1 MLQFITHVNNRFRT
15 PADGAEAALHGGCKW
30 IQLRMK
36 GVPEADVIAEG
47 RRLRKLCNEFGAR
60 LILDDHVALVGPV
73 GADGVHLGKTD
84 MPVAEA
90 RRILGSKAI
99 IGATANT
106 FDDIARAARAGADY
120 IGLGPFRFTTTKER
134 LSPTLGLE
142 SYRTIM
148 SRMRDEGIG
157 LPVVAIG
164 GITPDDVGGIM
175 ATGVSG
181 IAISG
186 AILNADN
193 PILETQL
200 FLQKL

>member
-15 PADGAEAALHGGCKW
+15 PADGAEAALRGCCKW

-36 GVPEADVIAEG
+36 NATEAEIIAEG
-47 RRLRKLCNEFGAR
+47 RRLRRLCDESGAR
-60 LILDDHVALVGPV
+60 LIIDDHAALVRPT
-73 GADGVHLGKTD
+73 GADGVHLGKND
-84 MPVAEA
+84 MPVEDA
-90 RRILGSKAI
+90 RRILGPKAI

-106 FDDIARAARAGADY
+106 FDDIVRAAGAGADY
-120 IGLGPFRFTTTKER
+120 IGLGPFRFTTTKAR
-134 LSPTLGLE
+134 LSPTLGTGG
-142 SYRTIM
+142 YRSIM
-148 SRMRDEGIG
+148 SRLRDEGIN

-164 GITPDDVGGIM
+164 GITLGDVDGIM

-186 AILNADN
+186 AILNADD